1 MVNDNPEGPTECNPV
16 KCPAIDDLSA
26 PHPAHDY
33 IHIEHPTRCG
43 RAWRGCQG
51 PQCGARSHR
60 LRGSAAPCPP
70 CPDEQREVFLLRHVQ
85 NLPFGEIAEICGV
98 PENTVKSRMRYA
110 LERLQSALGEYEE
123 QARALG

>member
-1 MVNDNPEGPTECNPV
+1 M
-16 KCPAIDDLSA
+16 
-26 PHPAHDY
+26 
-33 IHIEHPTRCG
+33 
-43 RAWRGCQG
+43 
-51 PQCGARSHR
+51 
-60 LRGSAAPCPP
+60 
-70 CPDEQREVFLLRHVQ
+70 LRHVQ